1 MQAAVKTESISVADY
16 LAAEITSLERHE
28 YLGGQVYA
36 MSGTTRSH
44 NLIALNLA
52 TALRTRLKGGA
63 CQTFISDIRVHLTL
77 RDDDYYY
84 HPDVVVTCD
93 KRATSDGSSRFV
105 DHPKVIVEVL
115 SESTERVDKQ
125 EKFSLTPRLN
135 RCRNTSSWR
144 RTHAKSPSSAARTS
158 GKPKLSP
165 VRKPASSSSRSNS
178 SCRSKPF
185 TKASDTNSS

>member
-1 MQAAVKTESISVADY
+1 MQAAVKTESINVADY

-84 HPDVVVTCD
+84 YPDVVVTCD

-125 EKFSLTPRLN
+125 EKFFAYTKIESLQEYILVAQDTREVTIFRRAN
-135 RCRNTSSWR
+135 QWKAEVVSGAKTSVVV
-144 RTHAKSPSSAARTS
+144 KSL
-158 GKPKLSP
+158 KLKLP
-165 VRKPASSSSRSNS
+165 L
-178 SCRSKPF
+178 
-185 TKASDTNSS
+185 KAIYEGV